1 MIIDKHVHTPYCPHG
16 STDPLESYIEQA
28 IALDYREISFTEHAP
43 LPKNFIDPTPEK
55 DSAMSLDQMSA
66 YLEELCRLKTYY
78 SSALKV
84 NIGLEVDFIEG
95 YEKETATFL
104 DEYGPLLDD
113 SILSVH
119 FLRCGESFYC
129 MDYSEETFEEMIRIF
144 GGLGKVYEAYF
155 STLKKSIV
163 TDLGKYKPSRI
174 GHITLVEKF
183 KRKFP
188 NEQDLSSYVLPIL
201 DTIADKGY
209 ELDYNG
215 AGFTKPLCLES
226 YPPASI
232 ALEAYKRKIPLVYG
246 SDAHSAK
253 GLMQGYQ
260 QLERTLLG

>member
-16 STDPLESYIEQA
+16 STDPLERYIERA
-28 IALDYREISFTEHAP
+28 ISLGYREISFTEHAP
-43 LPKNFIDPTPEK
+43 LPGNFIDPTPEK
-55 DSAMSLDQMSA
+55 DSAMALDQMPA
-66 YLEELCRLKTYY
+66 YLEELGKLKAYY

-95 YEKETATFL
+95 YEKETSFFL
-104 DEYGPLLDD
+104 DQYGPLLDD

-119 FLRCGESFYC
+119 FLRSGEAYYC
-129 MDYSEETFEEMIRIF
+129 MDYSEETFEEMIRMF
-144 GGLGKVYEAYF
+144 GGLTKVYEAYF

-163 TDLGKYKPSRI
+163 TDLGTYKPSRI

-188 NEQDLSSYVLPIL
+188 HDRDLSAYVLPIL
-201 DTIADKGY
+201 DIMSDKKY

-215 AGFTKPLCLES
+215 AGFTKPLCLDS
-226 YPPASI
+226 YPPAFV
-232 ALEAYKRKIPLVYG
+232 ALEAHKRKIPLVYG

-253 GLMQGYQ
+253 GLMQGYN
-260 QLERTLLG
+260 QLERTLLD

>member
-16 STDPLESYIEQA
+16 SKDPLERYIEQA

-66 YLEELCRLKTYY
+66 YLEELCKLKTYY

-129 MDYSEETFEEMIRIF
+129 MDYSEETFEEMIQIF
-144 GGLGKVYEAYF
+144 GGLSKVYEAYF

-183 KRKFP
+183 KHKFP

-215 AGFTKPLCLES
+215 AGFTKPLCLDS
-226 YPPASI
+226 YPPPSI

>member
-1 MIIDKHVHTPYCPHG
+1 MIIDKHVHTPFCPHG
-16 STDPLESYIEQA
+16 STDSLERYIEQA
-28 IALDYREISFTEHAP
+28 IALNYREISFTEHAP

-55 DSAMSLDQMSA
+55 DSAMPLDQLHA
-66 YLEELCRLKTYY
+66 YLEELGRLKTYY

-95 YEKETATFL
+95 YEEETTEFL
-104 DEYGPLLDD
+104 DEHGPLLDD

-119 FLRCGESFYC
+119 FLWSGEAYYC
-129 MDYSEETFEEMIRIF
+129 MDYSEDTFEEMIQIF
-144 GGLGKVYEAYF
+144 GGLSKVYVAYF

-163 TDLGKYKPSRI
+163 TDLGKYKPCRI

-188 NEQDLSSYVLPIL
+188 NEQGLSGYVLPIL
-201 DTIADKGY
+201 DIIADKRY

-215 AGFTKPLCLES
+215 AGFTKPLCLDS

-232 ALEAYKRKIPLVYG
+232 ASEAYKRKIPLVYG
-246 SDAHSAK
+246 SDAHSTK

-260 QLERTLLG
+260 QLERNLLD

>member
-28 IALDYREISFTEHAP
+28 IALNYREISFTEHAP
-43 LPKNFIDPTPEK
+43 LPNNFIDPTPER
-55 DSAMSLDQMSA
+55 DSAMSLDQIHA

-95 YEKETATFL
+95 YEKETAAFL

-119 FLRCGESFYC
+119 FLRSGEAYYC
-129 MDYSEETFEEMIRIF
+129 MDYSVETFEEMMRVF
-144 GGLGKVYEAYF
+144 GGLSKVYKAYF

-163 TDLGKYKPSRI
+163 TDLGKYKPGRI

-183 KRKFP
+183 KCKFP
-188 NEQDLSSYVLPIL
+188 NEHDLSNYVLPIL
-201 DTIADKGY
+201 DNLSTCVNRFGGAQKKNPTCLWIGRPQRKGINAGIPTAGAD
-209 ELDYNG
+209 
-215 AGFTKPLCLES
+215 S
-226 YPPASI
+226 S
-232 ALEAYKRKIPLVYG
+232 
-246 SDAHSAK
+246 
-253 GLMQGYQ
+253 
-260 QLERTLLG
+260 